1 MHDFPESTFWGIMFF
16 ICEMEGLMIGKSAMQ
31 DGKRPEYIPPNIW
44 PPQKSRSPEI
54 RHRKVAERR
63 NMCNESREIRN
74 DTLIMHAKRL

>member
-44 PPQKSRSPEI
+44 PPCTI
-54 RHRKVAERR
+54 RQGESCTAQPSGPCPDERH
-63 NMCNESREIRN
+63 IPI
-74 DTLIMHAKRL
+74 LIG